1 MTKEKVIMEKDN
13 DKWIMNQGEAKSVVQ
28 HWVSRIV
35 NEAEVEW
42 SMPEVCNS
50 SSSNKVW
57 FQGCSRIKGLINC
70 GLITKDEVDEMFDK
84 ERKKV
89 EI

>member
-1 MTKEKVIMEKDN
+1 MKSNVM
-13 DKWIMNQGEAKSVVQ
+13 IMNKGEAKSVVQ

-35 NEAEVEW
+35 NEAELEW
-42 SMPEVCNS
+42 SIPEVCNS

-57 FQGCSRIKGLINC
+57 FQGCNRIKSIIDAE
-70 GLITKDEVDEMFDK
+70 LITKDEVDEMFDK
-84 ERKKV
+84 EREKI